1 MTLFFESAIV
11 RIHNADG
18 DIVGTGFLVN
28 DRHILTCAHVV
39 ACALNIPEDAAEPPE
54 GTLEL
59 DFPLLAAGQMLA
71 ARVCR
76 WQPSVD
82 VAGLQLLG
90 WAPPGAEPVRL
101 VTTDDD
107 LWGHPFRA
115 FGFPLGYAEGVWASG
130 VIRGRR
136 ADDWVQI
143 EDVKQTGYL
152 VKPGFSGGP
161 VWDEVLKGVVGMVVA
176 ADTDER
182 TKAAFLLPADLL
194 ARAWPEQIQTSSPPP
209 AEERPPAGQ
218 TTGGVRIGDIA
229 GGISGTT
236 IAGRDA
242 RVGGGPRRWQS
253 PRSTGTTSG
262 RVQLSALRELLV
274 EGFSESELHDLCF
287 LELGIDYESLP
298 GQGKAGKARE
308 LIAYL
313 KRRSR
318 IEELIEVGQQQRPDL
333 PWETVF

>member
-1 MTLFFESAIV
+1 MNLSFESAIV

-18 DIVGTGFLVN
+18 DVGGAGFLVN

-39 ACALNIPEDAAEPPE
+39 AYALGIQDTAEPPE
-54 GTLEL
+54 AILEL
-59 DFPLLAAGQMLA
+59 DFPLLARDQMLA
-71 ARVCR
+71 ARVCH

-90 WAPPGAEPVRL
+90 WSPPGAEPVRL
-101 VTTDDD
+101 IVTDDD

-130 VIRGRR
+130 VLRGRQ
-136 ADDWVQI
+136 ADGWVQI
-143 EDVKQTGYL
+143 EDVKETGYL

-194 ARAWPEQIQTSSPPP
+194 DQVWQEQIQTSSPPP
-209 AEERPPAGQ
+209 VEEHPPAAQ
-218 TTGGVRIGDIA
+218 TTSGVRIGDVA
-229 GGISGTT
+229 GEISGTA

-253 PRSTGTTSG
+253 LRGTGTTSG

-274 EGFSESELHDLCF
+274 EGFSELELRDLCF
-287 LELGIDYESLP
+287 LELNIDYESLP
-298 GQGKAGKARE
+298 GQGKAGKTRE

-318 IEELIEVGQQQRPDL
+318 IEELIKVGQQQRPDL